1 MRTFGSGFL
10 LSLSVCLDLGL
21 VNVAILRTALR
32 HGARPAFWVGLG
44 SCFGD
49 LTYFALSAVGVTALL
64 AWPPARW
71 ALWLGGTAVLLVLT
85 ARALRDAIRPR
96 PFPLGEPEAA
106 TQGGRAAGRDLRFRR
121 LFPLG
126 LALALASPTAIL
138 WFAAVGGEIIASSVG
153 AGQRRALVPFVAGF
167 FAAGV
172 VWSLALAL
180 AAAALGRVG
189 GRRVVRALSAASAV
203 LFAYFAV
210 VVFRDG
216 WRALL
221 S

>member
-1 MRTFGSGFL
+1 VRTFASGFL

-49 LTYFALSAVGVTALL
+49 LTYFTLSAVGVTALL

-96 PFPLGEPEAA
+96 PF
-106 TQGGRAAGRDLRFRR
+106 
-121 LFPLG
+121 
-126 LALALASPTAIL
+126 
-138 WFAAVGGEIIASSVG
+138 
-153 AGQRRALVPFVAGF
+153 
-167 FAAGV
+167 
-172 VWSLALAL
+172 
-180 AAAALGRVG
+180 
-189 GRRVVRALSAASAV
+189 
-203 LFAYFAV
+203 
-210 VVFRDG
+210 VVFRDR

>member
-96 PFPLGEPEAA
+96 PFPLGEPEPAA
-106 TQGGRAAGRDLRFRR
+106 AAGRDLRFRR

-167 FAAGV
+167 FVAGV

-180 AAAALGRVG
+180 TAAALGRVG

>member
-1 MRTFGSGFL
+1 
-10 LSLSVCLDLGL
+10 
-21 VNVAILRTALR
+21 
-32 HGARPAFWVGLG
+32 VGLG
-44 SCFGD
+44 SCVGD

-71 ALWLGGTAVLLVLT
+71 ALWLGGTAVLLVMT

-96 PFPLGEPEAA
+96 PFPLGEPETA
-106 TQGGRAAGRDLRFRR
+106 GPGEAGRDLRFRR

-126 LALALASPTAIL
+126 VAIALTSPTAIL
-138 WFAAVGGEIIASSVG
+138 WCAAGGGEIIASSVG
-153 AGQRRALVPFVAGF
+153 AGQRSALVPFVGGF

-180 AAAALGRVG
+180 TAAALGRLG

-203 LFAYFAV
+203 LFAYFAL

-221 S
+221 

>member
-1 MRTFGSGFL
+1 VRTFGAGFL

-49 LTYFALSAVGVTALL
+49 LTYFTLSAVGVTALL

-71 ALWLGGTAVLLVLT
+71 ALWLGGTAVLLVMT

-96 PFPLGEPEAA
+96 PFPLGQPEADA
-106 TQGGRAAGRDLRFRR
+106 QAGRDLRFRR

-180 AAAALGRVG
+180 TAAALGRVG

-203 LFAYFAV
+203 LFAYFAA